1 MATHRF
7 PESQFS
13 EEFFAVF
20 HLYPVCAA
28 NG

>member
-1 MATHRF
+1 MASYRF

-13 EEFFAVF
+13 EEFFTVF
-20 HLYPVCAA
+20 HLYPVCTA